1 MKKIKN
7 HLNNTYENQTNYSC
21 FFFATVVAS
30 WGSKPADINVA
41 ELETACDHVNA
52 SLQVT
57 NEVVEF
63 MENNKSKA
71 DADISQDEKDT
82 VDALFT
88 KLEEIDHAMSTKEFS
103 IADQEK
109 FASFEKLSEAR
120 MKMAF

>member
-1 MKKIKN
+1 MKIK
-7 HLNNTYENQTNYSC
+7 QIIVA

-30 WGSKPADINVA
+30 CGSKPADINVA

-52 SLQVT
+52 SLEVT
-57 NEVVEF
+57 NEVVEL

-71 DADISQDEKDT
+71 DADISQDEKET
-82 VDALFT
+82 FLAALFR
-88 KLEEIDHAMSTKEFS
+88 KLEEIDLAMSTKEFS

-109 FASFEKLSEAR
+109 CPSFEKLSEAR